1 MVLEFY
7 TADDIVISRHGW
19 DDGAS
24 LPGQLLSL
32 IYACQGKSPVNP
44 RCYAIRYACW
54 GFRRRSGRHGL
65 ATSGPPPLRVGPDLF
80 TKISPIFL
88 AHIETYSRRIPDR
101 KICGYFWGLIPN
113 SARLCAGAMVVLRQ
127 CRHRRQSRV
136 GHQPTRAD
144 STEGID
150 AATARVSRCP
160 AGRLGCPQGAV
171 DKMVM
176 QTAQISASTYEC
188 CLGVASLRRVLAE
201 SIKPLDGSVFPA

>member
-1 MVLEFY
+1 MGRWCESPR
-7 TADDIVISRHGW
+7 A
-19 DDGAS
+19 AS
-24 LPGQLLSL
+24 FVDLRLPG
-32 IYACQGKSPVNP
+32 
-44 RCYAIRYACW
+44 
-54 GFRRRSGRHGL
+54 
-65 ATSGPPPLRVGPDLF
+65 
-80 TKISPIFL
+80 KISCKSTVLRDQICMLGFPAQIRTSRFGDLGPTSITGRARFVHKDIPNFL
-88 AHIETYSRRIPDR
+88 ACIETYSRRIPDR

-113 SARLCAGAMVVLRQ
+113 SARLCTGAMVVLRQ

-136 GHQPTRAD
+136 GHQPTRVD

-160 AGRLGCPQGAV
+160 AGRSGCPQGAV